1 MNFIKRSVKLLR
13 INDSFM
19 IQSQSFH
26 SQNESVLYFQVL
38 KKTLN
43 NEQVIENLF
52 MRVYIF
58 AE

>member
-19 IQSQSFH
+19 IQFQSFH